1 MIKEMESQ
9 SSTGMSGQFQSKL
22 TKQMELMQEQIEKA
36 NDRILQTADPEAY
49 KKQVEEKAA
58 AKQKKLDDEL
68 K

>member
-1 MIKEMESQ
+1 
-9 SSTGMSGQFQSKL
+9 
-22 TKQMELMQEQIEKA
+22 MELMQEQIEKA